1 MTTDAG
7 LGARVQRYAG
17 SCSFGGPVLVM
28 SDGASWDGSV
38 AAAG

>member
-7 LGARVQRYAG
+7 LEARVQSCAA
-17 SCSFGGPVLVM
+17 SCSLGEPGLVM
-28 SDGASWDGSV
+28 SDEASWDGSV